1 LNTLQKQPNST
12 INYNVFIISTILI
25 VLFISLTLFDPK
37 LSKESLEIAKS
48 WTLSNFD
55 WLFVATTNIVLLF
68 MLYLLLSPYGKIKL
82 GGKDAQ
88 KEFSTISWIGMLFCA
103 GMGIGLMYYG
113 VAEPISHYTG
123 WWHTPFNVEPNTPQA
138 KELAFGAVMYEWGIH
153 VWALYA
159 LVGLSLAFFSYNK
172 KLPFS
177 IRSVFYPLLKE
188 KIYSFWGDLIDIFAV
203 ITTIFGLA
211 TSLGLG
217 AQQIVAGLD
226 FLFQTTNTTSM
237 QIALIGIITLIATIS
252 VVRGLKNGIRI
263 LSNITMVLAII
274 LLLYVIVVSSFE
286 GFLGVYQDTFISYIT
301 NIVSFSNFIGREDT
315 TWYHDWSVFYWA
327 WWIAWTPFVGM
338 FIARISKGR
347 TIREFL
353 GAVLFIPT
361 IIILIW
367 MSTFG
372 ILGIEQVDNKIGAL
386 ANGINNISL
395 STFELLQT
403 MPLSFYSSSLT
414 IFLII
419 IFFVTSSDSGS
430 LVVDTI
436 TSGGKIKTPTKQKI
450 FWALIEGIVAMC
462 LLYVGGK
469 EALSALQ
476 AGSLITALPFTIV
489 LLFMCFSLQK
499 GLQKEYKQ
507 FY

>member
-1 LNTLQKQPNST
+1 MYILPKPTTSN
-12 INYNVFIISTILI
+12 INYKVFFTSAILI
-25 VLFISLTLFDPK
+25 ILFILLTLIDPK
-37 LSKESLEIAKS
+37 LSKDTLDSVKN
-48 WTLSNFD
+48 WTLSKFD
-55 WLFVATTNIVLLF
+55 WLFVLTTNIILLF
-68 MLYLLLSPYGKIKL
+68 MLYLLVSPYGKIKL
-82 GGKDAQ
+82 GGKEAK
-88 KEFSTISWIGMLFCA
+88 KEFSTLSWIGMLFSA

-123 WWHTPFNVEPNTPQA
+123 WWHTPFNVEPNTPKA
-138 KELAFGAVMYEWGIH
+138 RELAFGAVMYEWGMH

-172 KLPFS
+172 KLPFL
-177 IRSVFYPLLKE
+177 IRSAFYPLLKE
-188 KIYSFWGDLIDIFAV
+188 KIYTFWGDIIDIFAV

-217 AQQIVAGLD
+217 AQQIVSGLN
-226 FLFQTTNTTSM
+226 FLFQTTNTTAM
-237 QIALIGIITLIATIS
+237 QIVLIGLITSIATIS
-252 VVRGLKNGIRI
+252 VVRGLQNGIKI
-263 LSNITMVLAII
+263 LSNITIVLALF
-274 LLLYVIVVSSFE
+274 LLVYVIYASSFE
-286 GFLGVYQDTFISYIT
+286 GFLGVYKDTFTSYIV
-301 NIVSFSNFIGREDT
+301 NIISFSNFIGREDT

-353 GAVLFIPT
+353 SAVLFIPT
-361 IIILIW
+361 IMILIW

-372 ILGIEQVDNKIGAL
+372 ALGIDQIDNKIGAL
-386 ANGINNISL
+386 ANGITNVSL

-403 MPLSFYSSSLT
+403 MPLSFYSSSIT

-419 IFFVTSSDSGS
+419 VFFVTSSDSGS
-430 LVVDTI
+430 LVIDTI
-436 TSGGKIKTPTKQKI
+436 TSGGKIDTPKKQKV
-450 FWALIEGIVAMC
+450 FWAFIEGGVAMC

-489 LLFMCFSLQK
+489 LLFMCYSLLK
-499 GLQKEYKQ
+499 GLKTEYIN
-507 FY
+507 

>member
-1 LNTLQKQPNST
+1 MYIIKKQET
-12 INYNVFIISTILI
+12 YINKKVFFSSAILILLFII
-25 VLFISLTLFDPK
+25 LTLLDPHT
-37 LSKESLEIAKS
+37 SKENLNLIKS

-55 WLFVATTNIVLLF
+55 WLFVMTTNVVLLF
-68 MLYLLLSPYGKIKL
+68 MLYLLISPYGKIKL
-82 GGKDAQ
+82 GGEKAQ
-88 KEFSTISWIGMLFCA
+88 KEFSTLSWLGMLFCA

-113 VAEPISHYTG
+113 VAEPVSHYTG
-123 WWHTPFNVEPNTPQA
+123 WWYTPFNVEPNTPKA

-159 LVGLSLAFFSYNK
+159 LVGLSLAFFTYNK
-172 KLPFS
+172 KLSFS
-177 IRSVFYPLLKE
+177 IRSVFYPLLKD
-188 KIYSFWGDLIDIFAV
+188 KIHTIWGDLIDIFAV

-217 AQQIVAGLD
+217 AQQIVAGLH
-226 FLFQTTNTTSM
+226 FLFQTSNTTTT
-237 QIALIGIITLIATIS
+237 QILLIAIITIIATIS
-252 VVRGLKNGIRI
+252 LIKGLENGIKV
-263 LSNITMVLAII
+263 LSNITMVLAIT
-274 LLLYVIVVSSFE
+274 LLLYIITVSKYE
-286 GFLGVYQDTFISYIT
+286 GFINVYIDTFTSYLT
-301 NIVSFSNFIGREDT
+301 NIASFSNFIGREDT

-361 IIILIW
+361 LMILIW

-372 ILGIEQVDNKIGAL
+372 ILGIEQVDNKIGPL

-395 STFELLQT
+395 STFEVLQN
-403 MPLSFYSSSLT
+403 MPLSFYSSTLT

-419 IFFVTSSDSGS
+419 VFFVTSSDSGS

-436 TSGGKIKTPTKQKI
+436 TSGGKIDTPKKQKI
-450 FWALIEGIVAMC
+450 FWAFIEGGVAMC
-462 LLYVGGK
+462 LLYVGGN

-476 AGSLITALPFTIV
+476 AGSLITALPFSII
-489 LLFMCFSLQK
+489 LLFMCYSLLK
-499 GLQKEYKQ
+499 GLKDEYKTIN
-507 FY
+507 